1 MKKVLCI
8 STKERRITHW
18 SHAFK
23 VGKIYRVAENDQFG
37 LRLISKKP
45 PLRNQKWYVD
55 RECFID
61 MKLVWSAIAFFFVL
75 LFAMTGESIVDYI
88 LKTLFGL

>member
-8 STKERRITHW
+8 STENKKWFEQCGFP
-18 SHAFK
+18 FK
-23 VGKIYRVAENDQFG
+23 VWKIYKVELEDMSDNSY
-37 LRLISKKP
+37 LIRKESGNSFWVKKD
-45 PLRNQKWYVD
+45 N
-55 RECFID
+55 FID
-61 MKLVWSAIAFFFVL
+61 MKMVWSAIVFFFIL